1 MKKEMHE
8 MVQLF
13 ESMMMIVFGLSWP
26 VNIAKSLRSRTTLGK
41 SIGYEY
47 MVMLGYTCGVIAKLI
62 SWQETGTLPYS
73 LIFYIVDIALVSTDV
88 VIYYRN
94 RRIDKK
100 LGRL

>member
-1 MKKEMHE
+1 MKGDRKVHKSAKRSEDVHCRSHQTVIQYKCEKPARAETSLMKKEIPE

-13 ESMMMIVFGLSWP
+13 ESIMMIVFGLSWP

-62 SWQETGTLPYS
+62 SW
-73 LIFYIVDIALVSTDV
+73 
-88 VIYYRN
+88 
-94 RRIDKK
+94 
-100 LGRL
+100 